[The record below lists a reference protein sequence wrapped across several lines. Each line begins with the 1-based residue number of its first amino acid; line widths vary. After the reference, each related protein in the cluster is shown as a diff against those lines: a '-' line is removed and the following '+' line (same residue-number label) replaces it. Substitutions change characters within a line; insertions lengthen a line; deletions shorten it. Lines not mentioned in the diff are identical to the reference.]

1 MTAIFIIAEVEK
13 DDEVMGF
20 ISTISLTFIP
30 LLIGIILL
38 YGTYKRVP
46 TYESFV
52 EGGKEGIKIA
62 VSIIPFLVGMLVAIS
77 IFRAS
82 GALDALMNWLR
93 PLMKSMGVP
102 AEIVPLLIIR
112 PISGTAALG
121 MTSDLIAVYGPD
133 SFIGR
138 LASVLQG
145 STDTTFY
152 VLTVYFGAVG
162 IKKMGDA
169 LKVGLLADVVGI
181 IVSILIVGLIFG
193 TT

>member
-1 MTAIFIIAEVEK
+1 MEL
-13 DDEVMGF
+13 
-20 ISTISLTFIP
+20 ISYISLTFIP
-30 LLIGIILL
+30 LLIGFILL
-38 YGTYKRVP
+38 YGTFKRVP

-82 GALDALMNWLR
+82 GALDALMNWIR
-93 PLMKSMGVP
+93 PLMKTMGVP

-121 MTSDLIAVYGPD
+121 MTSDLIAVNGPD

-181 IVSILIVGLIFG
+181 IVSIIIVAFIFG
-193 TT
+193 TN

>member
-1 MTAIFIIAEVEK
+1 MEI
-13 DDEVMGF
+13 
-20 ISTISLTFIP
+20 ISTISLWLIP
-30 LLIGIILL
+30 MLIGVILL
-38 YGTYKRVP
+38 YGTFKKVP

-52 EGGKEGIKIA
+52 DGGKEGIKIA
-62 VSIIPFLVGMLVAIS
+62 VSIIPFLIGMLVAIT

-82 GALDALMNWLR
+82 GALEYFVSLIEPALHAI
-93 PLMKSMGVP
+93 GIP
-102 AEIVPLLIIR
+102 ADIVPLAIIR

-121 MTSDLIAVYGPD
+121 MVSDLMATHGPD

-169 LKVGLLADVVGI
+169 LKVGLLADLIGI
-181 IVSILIVGLIFG
+181 IAAIVIVTLMFS
-193 TT
+193 

>member
-1 MTAIFIIAEVEK
+1 MEL
-13 DDEVMGF
+13 
-20 ISTISLTFIP
+20 ISMISLWLIP
-30 LLIGIILL
+30 AIIGLILI
-38 YGTYKRVP
+38 YGTIKRVP

-62 VSIIPFLVGMLVAIS
+62 FSIIPYLVGMLVAIS

-82 GALDALMNWLR
+82 GAMEFFIDLIR
-93 PLMKSMGVP
+93 PLLQVLGVP
-102 AEIVPLLIIR
+102 AEIAPLALIR

-121 MTSDLIAVYGPD
+121 MTTDLIATYGPD
-133 SFIGR
+133 SYIGR
-138 LASVLQG
+138 LASTLQG

-169 LKVGLLADVVGI
+169 LKVGLLADLLGI
-181 IVSILIVGLIFG
+181 IAALVIVSIVFS
-193 TT
+193 

>member
-1 MTAIFIIAEVEK
+1 MKILS
-13 DDEVMGF
+13 MLSLGF
-20 ISTISLTFIP
+20 IP
-30 LLIGIILL
+30 ALIGLILI
-38 YGTYKRVP
+38 YGTFKQVE

-62 VSIIPFLVGMLVAIS
+62 FSIVPYLVGMLVAIS
-77 IFRAS
+77 VFRAS
-82 GALDALMNWLR
+82 GALEAITIWLR
-93 PLMKSMGVP
+93 PAMDYLGVP
-102 AEIVPLLIIR
+102 AEIIPLALIR

-121 MTSDLIAVYGPD
+121 MTSDLIAVHGPD

-138 LASVLQG
+138 LVSVLQG

-169 LKVGLLADVVGI
+169 LKVGLLADIAGI
-181 IVSILIVGLIFG
+181 IISIIVVTFIFG
-193 TT
+193 TK

>member
-1 MTAIFIIAEVEK
+1 MQL
-13 DDEVMGF
+13 
-20 ISTISLTFIP
+20 ISLISLWLIP
-30 LLIGIILL
+30 FLIGFILL
-38 YGTYKRVP
+38 YGTFKKVP
-46 TYESFV
+46 TYETFV

-62 VSIIPFLVGMLVAIS
+62 ISIIPFLVGMLVAIS

-82 GALDALMNWLR
+82 GALDFLVEFLR
-93 PLMKSMGVP
+93 PAMSAIGVP
-102 AEIVPLLIIR
+102 AEIVPLAIIR

-121 MTSDLIAVYGPD
+121 MTTDMIATFGPD
-133 SFIGR
+133 SFMGR

-145 STDTTFY
+145 STDTTLY

-181 IVSILIVGLIFG
+181 VVSILVVTFFFG
-193 TT
+193 I